1 MLYDRKAVKVI
12 MFFEK
17 IIFDLRYLPNP
28 VIYKC
33 SLEGIWDKKNFH
45 DLKKTQKDLKPIPG
59 INNFKEQ
66 PERKFRDSEIDT
78 KLKGEI

>member
-1 MLYDRKAVKVI
+1 MQFRG
-12 MFFEK
+12 
-17 IIFDLRYLPNP
+17 YL
-28 VIYKC
+28 
-33 SLEGIWDKKNFH
+33 GQKKFH

-78 KLKGEI
+78 KVRGRI